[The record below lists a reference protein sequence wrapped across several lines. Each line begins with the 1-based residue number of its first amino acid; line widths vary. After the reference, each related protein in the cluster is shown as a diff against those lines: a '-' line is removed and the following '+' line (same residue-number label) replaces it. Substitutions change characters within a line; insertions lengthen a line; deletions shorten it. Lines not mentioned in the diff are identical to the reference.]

1 MSTQLINDEMTL
13 SDVVK
18 SYPQAIPYLN
28 DLHLDYCCG
37 GHDRI
42 SVTAKNKG
50 LDLEKLLG
58 NLNDLAAAE
67 QTTNTDRAQDIERF
81 EALSVSDMTTDLEQT
96 HHVTERKMM
105 NDVEQSLNKILI
117 AHYPHHGKELT
128 ELHHD
133 YALLKADLEEH
144 FAKEERL
151 VFPLIRGNEKS
162 DEATIALVKSLE
174 DEHTHAGDLIKK
186 IQKETDNFTLPSD
199 ACNTYA
205 YTFRNMKALFED
217 IFIHIFKENSVLFP
231 EYYEKADPTL
241 TKDPSDKFVLKDGSH
256 ATAFDTEEDYL
267 DAQEDHAEEL
277 FHDHLVR

>member
-105 NDVEQSLNKILI
+105 NDV
-117 AHYPHHGKELT
+117 G
-128 ELHHD
+128 
-133 YALLKADLEEH
+133 
-144 FAKEERL
+144 R
-151 VFPLIRGNEKS
+151 V
-162 DEATIALVKSLE
+162 
-174 DEHTHAGDLIKK
+174 
-186 IQKETDNFTLPSD
+186 
-199 ACNTYA
+199 
-205 YTFRNMKALFED
+205 
-217 IFIHIFKENSVLFP
+217 
-231 EYYEKADPTL
+231 
-241 TKDPSDKFVLKDGSH
+241 
-256 ATAFDTEEDYL
+256 
-267 DAQEDHAEEL
+267 
-277 FHDHLVR
+277 

>member
-1 MSTQLINDEMTL
+1 MAFRRQFIRPGKQLFDIRRILIEDFVCVFFHYRQNVPDIEIW
-13 SDVVK
+13 
-18 SYPQAIPYLN
+18 PQTVCFGSFY
-28 DLHLDYCCG
+28 DTVEG
-37 GHDRI
+37 GTGFSSIDRI
-42 SVTAKNKG
+42 SITAKNKG
-50 LDLEKLLG
+50 L
-58 NLNDLAAAE
+58 
-67 QTTNTDRAQDIERF
+67 
-81 EALSVSDMTTDLEQT
+81 
-96 HHVTERKMM
+96 
-105 NDVEQSLNKILI
+105 
-117 AHYPHHGKELT
+117 
-128 ELHHD
+128 
-133 YALLKADLEEH
+133 DLEEH

-151 VFPLIRGNEKS
+151 VFPLIRGNEKP

-231 EYYEKADPTL
+231 EYCEKADPTL
-241 TKDPSDKFVLKDGSH
+241 TKDPSDKFFLKDGSH

-277 FHDHLVR
+277 FHDHLVK